1 MCVCACLCMCV
12 CNHVAKEEKAEQAW
26 RGMPVECRCWRIRS
40 SKSPFAT
47 QPKMQETLSQQHK
60 NLLGLNAG
68 LVFPEKCRCSGVRL
82 SSRKPLSSHS
92 LLETDA
98 VQPPFLRSPRCCA
111 FFRFHNGTLLD
122 RRQQGSGPHLELQG
136 LLMEQAGEYHCKA
149 WNDAGTVRSRAAH
162 LTILGECGPVPP
174 HPSPAQAP
182 SPSASLP

>member
-1 MCVCACLCMCV
+1 MANLVPSKKLASF
-12 CNHVAKEEKAEQAW
+12 
-26 RGMPVECRCWRIRS
+26 RS
-40 SKSPFAT
+40 SLSTPTSTCLRRQGSPFRPRQGHSGWNSRVTCHSAHY
-47 QPKMQETLSQQHK
+47 PPR
-60 NLLGLNAG
+60 LNAG